1 MLRPKKH
8 ITRQKLK
15 EDKFVTETLR
25 VANWVK
31 ANQNKL
37 LGAGIG
43 VIVVLLISWGSFS
56 ARRAAESEAGIL
68 TLQAGYALE
77 MNDLLTAKSQL
88 YRAAET
94 FGRVPSAGR
103 ATLMLAQVY
112 FRLGSVDSS
121 RIYYQRY
128 LDRFGKTK
136 ELKAVAGAGLAA
148 CLEQQGDFLAAA
160 SGYEAAADDF
170 DDHPRAANYLLQA
183 GRCYRLAGRS
193 MEAVSAYE
201 RLKLDFA
208 GSAEADRASIEMAQ
222 MAREGG

>member
-25 VANWVK
+25 VANWIK
-31 ANQNKL
+31 TNQNKL
-37 LGAGIG
+37 IGAGIG
-43 VIVVLLISWGSFS
+43 VIVVMLIAWGSLS
-56 ARRAAESEAGIL
+56 AKQAAESEAGIL
-68 TLQAGYALE
+68 TLQAGYAME
-77 MNDLLTAKSQL
+77 RNDLLTAKSQL

-103 ATLMLAQVY
+103 AALMLAQVY

-136 ELKAVAGAGLAA
+136 ELKAVARAGLAA
-148 CLEQQGDFLAAA
+148 CLEQQGDFLSAAR
-160 SGYEAAADDF
+160 GWEEAATEF
-170 DDHPRAANYLLQA
+170 GEHPKAANYLLQA
-183 GRCYRLAGRS
+183 GRCFRLADRS
-193 MEAVSAYE
+193 MEAMSAYE
-201 RLKLDFA
+201 RLKTDFA
-208 GSAEADRASIEMAQ
+208 GTAEADRAAIEMAQ